1 MSHIKHLLN
10 NIFFFI
16 GSTHSSI
23 TSLLYGRLLNW
34 RHFVERVFYRDKCI
48 KWITWNT
55 ITCFPSTFYAST
67 YKIKCLRVIHC
78 HLIALFGTQQV
89 SSFVRT
95 YNCYNVSHVVS
106 GKNWLWRGSVQYF
119 WNNFL
124 VLNLSQIIFF
134 QFVNITEL
142 RQAYCQTFSHHVI
155 EYMHFKIV
163 KLEEHPQ
170 HLIFYILTNR

>member
-1 MSHIKHLLN
+1 M
-10 NIFFFI
+10 I
-16 GSTHSSI
+16 GSTYSSI
-23 TSLLYGRLLNW
+23 TRLLYGRLLNCW
-34 RHFVERVFYRDKCI
+34 HFVERVFYIDKCI
-48 KWITWNT
+48 RWITWNT

-134 QFVNITEL
+134 SICKYN
-142 RQAYCQTFSHHVI
+142 R
-155 EYMHFKIV
+155 V
-163 KLEEHPQ
+163 KTS
-170 HLIFYILTNR
+170 ILSNFLASCDRVHAL